1 MCRLIAEMRGFIFK
15 TLCST
20 KLFRLYFCCQTLKYG
35 IRTKLFPSFLN
46 FHRNKKLLRYLTKCL
61 VYKII
66 SIVKCLVFMLQLLRI
81 PVIEK
86 TLISVDFNKLR
97 GRDLV

>member
-1 MCRLIAEMRGFIFK
+1 MALEQNYSPA
-15 TLCST
+15 
-20 KLFRLYFCCQTLKYG
+20 
-35 IRTKLFPSFLN
+35 FLN